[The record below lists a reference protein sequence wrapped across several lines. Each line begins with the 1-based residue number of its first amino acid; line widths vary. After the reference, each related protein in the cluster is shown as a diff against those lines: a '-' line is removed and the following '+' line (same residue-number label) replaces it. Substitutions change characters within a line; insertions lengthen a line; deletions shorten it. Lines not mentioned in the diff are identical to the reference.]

1 VLAEKLLRTGTLFS
15 VLPPATI
22 ANLAA
27 ASQVKTLAAGELLFR
42 AGAKHDS
49 VVYLT
54 HGRMAL
60 YRRNAARDIT
70 LLLGIVE
77 APSLFGDAECAA
89 GVQWMCSVR
98 AEEDSWCL
106 LIPNQD
112 FLATIDSHAEL
123 AARMYRDAS
132 VRHLLAN
139 HTAQTI
145 ALHDVETRLLR
156 LLLDYA
162 HRFGRRDGKSA
173 IIEKP
178 ISRVALAAAL
188 GVTRKTITRT
198 IQPLEE
204 RGTIGYDEEGQ
215 IAIHDLDALRAI
227 LPHDLFGLSS
237 SLGEIVLP
245 VTDRWLDEAEP

>member
-1 VLAEKLLRTGTLFS
+1 MLAEKLLRTGTLFS
-15 VLPPATI
+15 SLSPADVS
-22 ANLAA
+22 NLAGK
-27 ASQVKTLAAGELLFR
+27 SEVRTIAAGEILFR
-42 AGAKHDS
+42 AGANHES

-60 YRRNAARDIT
+60 YRKNPARDIT
-70 LLLGIVE
+70 LLLGIVD

-89 GVQWMCSVR
+89 GVNWMCSVR

-106 LIPNQD
+106 LIPNAE
-112 FLATIDSHAEL
+112 FLAAIDSHPEL
-123 AARMYRDAS
+123 ASRMYRDAS

-162 HRFGRRDGKSA
+162 RRFGRREGKSA
-173 IIEKP
+173 IIGRP
-178 ISRVALAAAL
+178 ISRVAIAAAL

-204 RGTIGYDEEGQ
+204 RGIIGYTDGDLVV
-215 IAIHDLDALRAI
+215 INDLDALSEQ
-227 LPHDLFGLSS
+227 LPPDLFGLSS
-237 SLGEIVLP
+237 QIGESVLP
-245 VTDRWLDEAEP
+245 LTRWIEEEEP

>member
-1 VLAEKLLRTGTLFS
+1 LLAEKLIRTGTLFS
-15 VLPPATI
+15 I
-22 ANLAA
+22 LAA
-27 ASQVKTLAAGELLFR
+27 AELDALAGRSVVRPVAAGEVLFR
-42 AGAKHDS
+42 AGAIHDS

-60 YRRNAARDIT
+60 YRKNPARDIA
-70 LLLGIVE
+70 LLLGIID

-89 GVQWMCSVR
+89 GVKWMCSVR

-106 LIPNQD
+106 LIPNHD
-112 FLATIDSHAEL
+112 FLAAIDGNAQL

-162 HRFGRRDGKSA
+162 HRFGRREARSA

-178 ISRVALAAAL
+178 LSRVALASAL

-204 RGTIGYDEEGQ
+204 RGTITYTDEGT
-215 IAIHDLDALRAI
+215 IVINDLDALREM

-237 SLGEIVLP
+237 QLGESVLP
-245 VTDRWLDEAEP
+245 VTERPLEEP